1 MLCPDI
7 LARTLTHA
15 TTGNGA
21 KPYAYGNS
29 WQYHSRSDRHSKVM
43 CWGVTLDLMLACP
56 LLREHVSA
64 MKVSLGINH
73 EMSDFRN
80 KKKKN
85 LDLVLCRSTEGGTF
99 GASKTGKKKAR
110 NFAELAPI
118 YGIALTA
125 SEQSMLDSLPELQI
139 GKVSS
144 VLLAVEAKAAMTAFH
159 KARPRLKDE
168 LTSSYRTI
176 HGDTDEAIA
185 AGLVMVNTANTFVS
199 PDMNKFT
206 ISEENAIVSHNP
218 QPKSAQAMV
227 TGLRELQRR
236 SKVGDEG
243 FDGIGV
249 ILLECP
255 NNGSPIKVTSPD
267 PALLPSNDDFDY
279 GRFIHRLAQLYTN
292 RYKAQ

>member
-7 LARTLTHA
+7 LARTLTEPS
-15 TTGNGA
+15 TGNGS

-56 LLREHVSA
+56 LLREHVA
-64 MKVSLGINH
+64 AGKVAVGINH

-99 GASKTGKKKAR
+99 GGSKSGRQAAR

-118 YGIALTA
+118 YGIALTVA
-125 SEQSMLDSLPELQI
+125 EQSLLDTLPALKI

-168 LTSSYRTI
+168 LTSSHQTI
-176 HGDTDEAIA
+176 HCDTDEAIA
-185 AGLVMVNTANTFVS
+185 AGLVMVNTASQFIS
-199 PDMNKFT
+199 PDMNKFPLDG
-206 ISEENAIVSHNP
+206 SNALVSSNP
-218 QPKSAQAMV
+218 QPKCAKAV
-227 TGLRELQRR
+227 VDGLRELQRR
-236 SKVGDEG
+236 SRVGDEG

-249 ILLECP
+249 VLLECA
-255 NNGSPIKVTSPD
+255 NNGSQIRVTSPD
-267 PALLPSNDDFDY
+267 PSLLPSNDDFDY
-279 GRFIHRLAQLYTN
+279 ERFIHRLAQLYSN
-292 RYKAQ
+292 RFKGQ